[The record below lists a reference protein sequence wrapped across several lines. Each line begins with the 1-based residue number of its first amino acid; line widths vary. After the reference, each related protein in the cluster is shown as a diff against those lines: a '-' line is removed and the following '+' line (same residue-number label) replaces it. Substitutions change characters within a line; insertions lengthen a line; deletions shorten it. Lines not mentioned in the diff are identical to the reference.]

1 MWRFTQIEQCPGNKD
16 DFGLKPTHHSS
27 SRQIDYPKQ
36 SVKFWHTS
44 INHLLL
50 QALNGRVRRLVI
62 RSGRP
67 SRTLPLSRWVAFS
80 VLCGAGG
87 KYNSYRGQ
95 VPLPRVDINA
105 QMFTVNLCKRFVLHA
120 EIWFEEWFRFS
131 FHTAVTLSWR
141 TLSPAASWSV
151 FAQRHYNGV
160 VTWCEWW
167 PLRTSLKKDQVK
179 INNIFNEFVCS
190 CSGIELEKLRTFVIN
205 LKKHVRI

>member
-1 MWRFTQIEQCPGNKD
+1 MVV
-16 DFGLKPTHHSS
+16 
-27 SRQIDYPKQ
+27 
-36 SVKFWHTS
+36 SVALWS
-44 INHLLL
+44 G
-50 QALNGRVRRLVI
+50 QA
-62 RSGRP
+62 GRP
-67 SRTLPLSRWVAFS
+67 VLYHCHGESHS
-80 VLCGAGG
+80 VSSVVQGANITHIEG
-87 KYNSYRGQ
+87 R
-95 VPLPRVDINA
+95 PLPRVDINA